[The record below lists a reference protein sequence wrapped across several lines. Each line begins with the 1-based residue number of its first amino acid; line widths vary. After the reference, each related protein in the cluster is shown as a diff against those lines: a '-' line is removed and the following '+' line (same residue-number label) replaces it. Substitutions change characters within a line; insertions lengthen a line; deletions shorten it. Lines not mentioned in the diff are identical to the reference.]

1 MNLNQIE
8 SKLKEL
14 RIKKNITQEELAKQL
29 YLSRQAVSRWETG
42 KSIPDYQTLI
52 SICEFY
58 NVNIN
63 YFFEDN
69 NLQDKKSY
77 FDLILENFNKQKTIN
92 KFKHTILFLI
102 VFIVIIFSLF
112 YTLYTFNK
120 NNIYELEYR
129 SNDLVCNNGL
139 IVTSPRKIIF
149 KPCVLNFANNIEIKD
164 LELYYYENNKKRL
177 IVSGGTSILN
187 FTWKDKRNVSE
198 LFNYRKIN
206 IDNAVPNIYIDIT
219 TVDND
224 KKIIILNSRK
234 I

>member
-77 FDLILENFNKQKTIN
+77 FDLILENFNKQKT
-92 KFKHTILFLI
+92 KHEQCFYCDTYRRWVSFLP
-102 VFIVIIFSLF
+102 VF
-112 YTLYTFNK
+112 
-120 NNIYELEYR
+120 
-129 SNDLVCNNGL
+129 
-139 IVTSPRKIIF
+139 
-149 KPCVLNFANNIEIKD
+149 FASK
-164 LELYYYENNKKRL
+164 L
-177 IVSGGTSILN
+177 
-187 FTWKDKRNVSE
+187 
-198 LFNYRKIN
+198 
-206 IDNAVPNIYIDIT
+206 
-219 TVDND
+219 
-224 KKIIILNSRK
+224 
-234 I
+234 